1 MSSSA
6 RPGSSVRLPPIMELP
21 KGHSMMAPKI
31 CVVNVPYGQQNGG
44 SGGGATGGAVV
55 SSMSGLV
62 QTAVVTTP
70 TTATDALSL
79 LPTVPVP
86 QQTHITVAP
95 TPTAPANLG
104 KIRYVRMYSTPENYY
119 FC

>member
-1 MSSSA
+1 
-6 RPGSSVRLPPIMELP
+6 
-21 KGHSMMAPKI
+21 MMAPKI

-44 SGGGATGGAVV
+44 GGGGGIAANGGAVV
-55 SSMSGLV
+55 SSVSGLV

-70 TTATDALSL
+70 STATDTLSL
-79 LPTVPVP
+79 LPTVPMP

-104 KIRYVRMYSTPENYY
+104 KIRYVRMYSTPENDY

>member
-1 MSSSA
+1 MELTKG
-6 RPGSSVRLPPIMELP
+6 PSSV
-21 KGHSMMAPKI
+21 MAPKI

-44 SGGGATGGAVV
+44 GGGDANGGAVV
-55 SSMSGLV
+55 SSVAGIV

-70 TTATDALSL
+70 ASATDTLSL

-95 TPTAPANLG
+95 TPTGPTTLG
-104 KIRYVRMYSTPENYY
+104 KVRYESTYFLRYVTPL
-119 FC
+119 

>member
-6 RPGSSVRLPPIMELP
+6 RPGSSSRLPPIMELA

-31 CVVNVPYGQQNGG
+31 CVVNVPYGQQNG
-44 SGGGATGGAVV
+44 SGGGASGGAVV
-55 SSMSGLV
+55 SSVSGLV

-70 TTATDALSL
+70 STATDTLSL

-95 TPTAPANLG
+95 TPTAPANMG
-104 KIRYVRMYSTPENYY
+104 KIRYILCSLLKI
-119 FC
+119 